1 MRRAKK
7 VFLAFFFSAL
17 MIWQGF
23 FFAKAEGE
31 SPFVLPEM
39 QEFTESVQAEGEIGP
54 RTEVESKYI
63 VEAEKRENTGNTEN
77 TENTGKT
84 ENTGNIE
91 ITENTGITAETEES
105 ENAGMEPVITDM
117 EKDSKSYYTKAV
129 GFSKEAVDDNIYE
142 LWDSDGNPHFVVEYR
157 IAFDAKSFK
166 GTKNKDGYR
175 HLVIKDSLASG
186 ELDYFDPLNKYPGFS
201 FDYEMDRFQP
211 SFRRGVWRSG
221 ELRLGED
228 RVKYFEAAADD
239 EENHGSIFAL
249 RTDESGKHAAEEAEA
264 YLDYGNSDGRSGT
277 FQYDLGELG
286 ANEGFE
292 LRYFVEINEIPV
304 NGAKYKNKV
313 ELEGVDVDSIEH
325 IYTVKNVEESYQD
338 EAYSIK
344 IKKMDKDSG
353 EALEGAVYCLS
364 RINSNFKKIIESNK
378 KGIAVAKNLCR
389 GDYELQEIVAPDGYK
404 VDKST
409 LHLRHDSFGENKILE
424 FEFENEKEDLNFRN
438 VIVEKKWPVLVNSG
452 SASDASL
459 SPNGMQSE
467 EGFDFLKKAALDV
480 IGDAGL
486 PKQPD
491 KIMVYL
497 LKNGNRDEDLKA
509 ELSKDNGW
517 VYVFENL
524 PRMDEN
530 GNLIQYT
537 VEEKEVAGFTSVV
550 SGTMSTK
557 FTITNYYTDG
567 DRISIPVTKV
577 WEGGGRH
584 PYEVKVQLLAKREVL
599 DTVVLDERNDWQHT
613 FDELKNDLEGKEIQY
628 ELREIPVDGYSARM
642 EKVPGS
648 AFGAV
653 IINTKIGKPE
663 EENSKS
669 NPPGGKDIPP
679 VSPNKGG
686 DTPGSDGIRPAPPSA
701 VNPPKAVETPPLGA
715 TTPTPAI
722 SNNPGEVL
730 GTDRSTPDSKEE
742 TKQILGADREPEVL
756 GTGRGWTKTFDSG
769 MIQLYF
775 ALCLVSTAGFALSL
789 LYKKKRMIR
798 RK

>member
-31 SPFVLPEM
+31 
-39 QEFTESVQAEGEIGP
+39 IGH
-54 RTEVESKYI
+54 RTEVESEYI
-63 VEAEKRENTGNTEN
+63 AEAEKRENTGN
-77 TENTGKT
+77 T

-105 ENAGMEPVITDM
+105 ENAGMESVITDM
-117 EKDSKSYYTKAV
+117 EKDSESYYTKAV
-129 GFSKEAVDDNIYE
+129 GFSKGVVDDDIYE

-157 IAFDAKSFK
+157 ITFDAKSFK
-166 GTKNKDGYR
+166 GRKNKDGYR

-186 ELDYFDPLNKYPGFS
+186 ELDYFDPLNRYPGFS
-201 FDYEMDRFQP
+201 FDYEMDRFKP

-228 RVKYFEAAADD
+228 GVKYFEAAADD

-249 RTDESGKHAAEEAEA
+249 RADENGEHAAEEADA
-264 YLDYGNSDGRSGT
+264 YLDYGNSDGRSRT

-304 NGAKYKNKV
+304 NGAKYKNNV

-325 IYTVKNVEESYQD
+325 IYTVKNVDESYQD

-344 IKKMDKDSG
+344 IKKMDKESG

-404 VDKST
+404 LDKST
-409 LHLRHDSFGENKILE
+409 LHLRHDSFGENKLLE

-438 VIVEKKWPVLVNSG
+438 VIVEKKWPVLVSSG

-459 SPNGMQSE
+459 SPNGIQSE
-467 EGFDFLKKAALDV
+467 EGFDFLKKGALDV

-517 VYVFENL
+517 IYVFENL

-537 VEEKEVAGFTSVV
+537 VEEEEVAGFTSVV

-567 DRISIPVTKV
+567 ERISIPVTKV

-584 PYEVKVQLLAKREVL
+584 PYEVKVQLLANREIL
-599 DTVVLDERNDWQHT
+599 DTVILNERNDWQHT

-628 ELREIPVDGYSARM
+628 ELREIPVDGYSSRT
-642 EKVPGS
+642 EKLPGS
-648 AFGAV
+648 AFGAI
-653 IINTKIGKPE
+653 IINKKIENPK
-663 EENSKS
+663 EENPNEENPKS
-669 NPPGGKDIPP
+669 NPPDNPGGGGGTPP
-679 VSPNKGG
+679 HNPGG
-686 DTPGSDGIRPAPPSA
+686 GRPPRGIE
-701 VNPPKAVETPPLGA
+701 NPPGNGTTPPP
-715 TTPTPAI
+715 TTPE
-722 SNNPGEVL
+722 SPGEVL
-730 GTDRSTPDSKEE
+730 GTERSTPDSKNE

-775 ALCLVSTAGFALSL
+775 TLCLVSVVGFALSL
-789 LYKKKRMIR
+789 LFKKKRMHEM
-798 RK
+798 K

>member
-1 MRRAKK
+1 MMRRAKK
-7 VFLAFFFSAL
+7 FFWAFFFSAL

-23 FFAKAEGE
+23 FLSKAEGE
-31 SPFVLPEM
+31 VPFVLPETQM
-39 QEFTESVQAEGEIGP
+39 YGESVEPENAEPENAEP
-54 RTEVESKYI
+54 ESATEVENESLI
-63 VEAEKRENTGNTEN
+63 ASAVASESDREPIATEVEEEKRNYDH
-77 TENTGKT
+77 KP
-84 ENTGNIE
+84 I
-91 ITENTGITAETEES
+91 S
-105 ENAGMEPVITDM
+105 
-117 EKDSKSYYTKAV
+117 
-129 GFSKEAVDDNIYE
+129 FSKEVVDDDIYE
-142 LWDSDGNPHFVVEYR
+142 LCDSDGNPHFVVEYR
-157 IAFDAKSFK
+157 ITFDAKSFK
-166 GTKNKDGYR
+166 GRKNKDGYR

-186 ELDYFDPLNKYPGFS
+186 ELDYFDPLNRYPGFS

-228 RVKYFEAAADD
+228 GVKYFEAAADD
-239 EENHGSIFAL
+239 EENQGSIFAL
-249 RTDESGKHAAEEAEA
+249 RADENGEHAAEEADA
-264 YLDYGNSDGRSGT
+264 YLDYGNSDGRSRT

-344 IKKMDKDSG
+344 IKKMDKESG

-404 VDKST
+404 VDRST
-409 LHLRHDSFGENKILE
+409 LHLRHDSFGENKLLE
-424 FEFENEKEDLNFRN
+424 FEFENEKEDLNSRN
-438 VIVEKKWPVLVNSG
+438 VIVEKKWPVLVSSG

-459 SPNGMQSE
+459 SPNGIQSE
-467 EGFDFLKKAALDV
+467 EGYDFLKKGALDV

-517 VYVFENL
+517 IYVFENL

-584 PYEVKVQLLAKREVL
+584 PYEVKVQLLANRELL
-599 DTVVLDERNDWQHT
+599 DTVILNERNDWQHT

-628 ELREIPVDGYSARM
+628 ELREIPVDGYSSKT
-642 EKVPGS
+642 EKLPGS
-648 AFGAV
+648 AFGAI
-653 IINTKIGKPE
+653 IINKKIENPK
-663 EENSKS
+663 EENPNEENPKS
-669 NPPGGKDIPP
+669 NPPDNPGGGGGT
-679 VSPNKGG
+679 SPHNPGG
-686 DTPGSDGIRPAPPSA
+686 GRPLRGIE
-701 VNPPKAVETPPLGA
+701 NPPGNGTTPPP
-715 TTPTPAI
+715 TTPE
-722 SNNPGEVL
+722 SPGEVL
-730 GTDRSTPDSKEE
+730 GTERSTPDSKNE

-775 ALCLVSTAGFALSL
+775 ALCLVSAVGFALSL
-789 LYKKKRMIR
+789 LFKKKRMIR